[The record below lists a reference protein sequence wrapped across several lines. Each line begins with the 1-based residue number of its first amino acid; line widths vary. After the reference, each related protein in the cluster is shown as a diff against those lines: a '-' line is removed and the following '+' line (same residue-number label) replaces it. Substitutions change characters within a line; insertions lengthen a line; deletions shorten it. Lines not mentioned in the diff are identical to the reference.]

1 MTSTACLRRA
11 GRLAV
16 LGVVAA
22 LAAGCGSSGP
32 ASSGSSSSSGGSAAP
47 MTMIKMQLSWLPSS
61 QFAGYLVARAKG
73 FYRAAGL
80 DVTIVPGGPNVNDIQ
95 SLVSGTA
102 DVTVDRT
109 STLFASVDKGVPV
122 KAVAEFDHE
131 SGFWL
136 IAKRSSGITK
146 PADLRGK
153 RIGIFSDDVFEYDAM
168 LSKMG
173 LNPKT
178 DVKTF
183 YEGFTMTPWINNA
196 YPVAMVTS
204 WDELQS
210 VYEAGI
216 KPSQLTFFKPTDY
229 GVGILHGCLI
239 ATDHMITGHT
249 AALKAFVQ
257 ATIKGWQ
264 YAYAHPAETVS
275 IVLKAAGPSDSARHE
290 MDQLKA
296 MQNIQWG
303 GSTMPAHWGTIPL
316 SVYQTDA
323 NEVQHATPKIV
334 TKTIS
339 VSAAVDTSIAGTG

>member
-1 MTSTACLRRA
+1 MA
-11 GRLAV
+11 GTLTRPRGALA
-16 LGVVAA
+16 GVALCGVIAV
-22 LAAGCGSSGP
+22 LAAGCGSSSPSGGS
-32 ASSGSSSSSGGSAAP
+32 SSGSGGGKRS
-47 MTMIKMQLSWLPSS
+47 TTIRMQLSWLPFS
-61 QFAGYLVARAKG
+61 QFAGYLVAQAKG

-80 DVTIVPGGPNVNDIQ
+80 NVKILPGGPNVNDIQ

-109 STLFASVDKGVPV
+109 STLFASVDKGIPV
-122 KAVAEFDHE
+122 KAIAEFDHE

-136 IAKRSSGITK
+136 IAKKSSGITK

-183 YEGFTMTPWINNA
+183 YEGFTMTPWLNNA

-204 WDELQS
+204 WDELQT

-216 KPSQLTFFKPTDY
+216 KPSQLTFFKPTGY

-239 ATDHMITGHT
+239 ATDQMIQGHS
-249 AALKAFVQ
+249 AALKAFVA
-257 ATIKGWQ
+257 ATIKGWR
-264 YAYAHPAETVS
+264 YAYAHPAEAVS
-275 IVLKAAGPSDSARHE
+275 IVLKAAGPNDSKRHE
-290 MDQLKA
+290 TDQLMAMKA
-296 MQNIQWG
+296 IQWVNG
-303 GSTMPAHWGTIPL
+303 KEPAHWGAIPL
-316 SVYQTDA
+316 GVYQVDA
-323 NEVQHATPKIV
+323 KEVENAKPKIV
-334 TKTIS
+334 NKPIN
-339 VSAAVDTSIAGTG
+339 VSAAVDTAIAGS

>member
-1 MTSTACLRRA
+1 MKWRTTRRA
-11 GRLAV
+11 SA
-16 LGVVAA
+16 LGAMAA
-22 LAAGCGSSGP
+22 LAALSAGCGSS
-32 ASSGSSSSSGGSAAP
+32 SSSSAPSSGGLPSV
-47 MTMIKMQLSWLPSS
+47 TSVRMQLSWLPSS
-61 QFAGYLVARAKG
+61 QFAGYLVAKAKG

-80 DVTIVPGGPNVNDIQ
+80 NVTILPGGPNVNDVQ
-95 SLVSGTA
+95 SLVSGQA

-109 STLFASVDKGVPV
+109 STLFASIDKGIPI
-122 KAVAEFDHE
+122 KAIAEFDHE

-136 IAKRSSGITK
+136 IAKKSTGITK

-183 YEGFTMTPWINNA
+183 YEGFTMTPWINNQ

-216 KPSQLTFFKPTDY
+216 KPSQLTFFKPTSY

-239 ATDHMITGHT
+239 ATDQMISSHP
-249 AALKAFVQ
+249 AALKAFVA
-257 ATIKGWQ
+257 ATIKGWR
-264 YAYAHPAETVS
+264 YAYAHPSEAVA
-275 IVLKAAGPSDSARHE
+275 IVLKAAGPNDSARHE
-290 MDQLKA
+290 TDQLQA
-296 MQNIQWG
+296 MKSIQWVNG
-303 GSTMPAHWGTIPL
+303 QEPMNWGTIPVG
-316 SVYQTDA
+316 VYKTDA
-323 NEVQHATPKIV
+323 TEVEHATPKIV
-334 TKTIS
+334 TKPIN
-339 VSAAVDTSIAGTG
+339 VSSAVDLSIAGH